1 MCGGDRAGNREGC
14 PCAAACRAGPACP
27 AGSAMRGRRRGVVTP
42 PYGRA
47 AEYAAG
53 GTMWASSPT
62 ECNKKC
68 GGWVVGDADPYG
80 CAARSAAVYAGG
92 QRRPPL
98 HRAGKLV
105 WAAGHMGPALQG
117 LYALTAGGV
126 EPRPYGAVNDRIS

>member
-1 MCGGDRAGNREGC
+1 MHEAQHRGTDCHSQFANWLRNDTFFTWGC
-14 PCAAACRAGPACP
+14 SGF
-27 AGSAMRGRRRGVVTP
+27 RRRGAVTP

-80 CAARSAAVYAGG
+80 CAARSAAVYADG